1 MAKAIAIRMYNVGFG
16 DSFLLRFPCKDQER
30 KVLIDCGV
38 HPAGPGPHTIDEVVT
53 QIISDVSD
61 GGSAKIDIVI
71 CTHRHRDHVLGFE
84 NEKWK
89 DVEVGEVWM
98 PWTEDP
104 KDPAATKIRE
114 TQSKKAQAIAMALR
128 LAGAPSEVLAIA
140 EIGRASCRERV

>member
-1 MAKAIAIRMYNVGFG
+1 MAKGIAIRMYNVGFG

-30 KVLIDCGV
+30 TMLIDVGV
-38 HPAGPGPHTIDEVVT
+38 HPAGPGPHTMSEVVD
-53 QIISDVSD
+53 QIIEDVSD
-61 GGSAKIDIVI
+61 GGDPRIDIVV

-104 KDPAATKIRE
+104 KDPKARKIRD
-114 TQSKKAQAIAMALR
+114 TQSKKAQSIALAL
-128 LAGAPSEVLAIA
+128 
-140 EIGRASCRERV
+140 